1 MDKYHFILLK
11 NGEPMIELSKEF
23 ETDKE
28 CIKELIR
35 IWSEEENDSY

>member
-1 MDKYHFILLK
+1 MNKYEFTLLK

-23 ETDKE
+23 ETDEE

-35 IWSEEENDSY
+35 IWSSEEWS